1 MTGTSWRDTLFVW
14 CGIIQPLIDNAGKRR
29 RVIEGGDDDDD
40 DDGVVGNDCSGGGG
54 SRSNNHK
61 NRIRWK
67 GTWIGCE
74 NCPDALKNSPRSVT
88 ELKFDES
95 KMTFDVTG
103 TYSKVK
109 TEVGE
114 GDHQGGD
121 DGNDQGGLLG
131 LYQLE
136 LGVVDNN
143 GSCDVG
149 KGWDLESDGGGVV
162 SQYNDTKHTI
172 YLPAAFLSS
181 SFNVAYDDG
190 DTCCYNTGEDDDD
203 DDKTNCKKKTKSTK
217 EGEQQQE
224 EQEEEQ
230 DTTTIMSS
238 SRGFL
243 SSTSSPPPPSFPN
256 NKNVSVVAVATG
268 YNDFGHFVPAG
279 YVQVQQQVLVDEE
292 DGKDNRKDSND
303 GSMKKKQKKKK
314 KKYEYKLI
322 LARRYLDTNDIRET
336 WTTNEL
342 YQRIVEE
349 IQKKEK
355 EAVVAVSTNGV
366 GRTSNT
372 DNDPNNNTSTSKNN
386 TGASSTFASAPW
398 RSIHLHSKKLK
409 KIATSTTTTTVPT
422 TTTAAA
428 VGNKKKRKR
437 HR

>member
-14 CGIIQPLIDNAGKRR
+14 CGIIQPLIDNGGKRR
-29 RVIEGGDDDDD
+29 RVIEGGDDD

-74 NCPDALKNSPRSVT
+74 NCRDALKNSPRSVT

-217 EGEQQQE
+217 EGEQQQQE

-230 DTTTIMSS
+230 DTTIIMSS
-238 SRGFL
+238 SRGLL
-243 SSTSSPPPPSFPN
+243 SSTSPPSPPPFPN
-256 NKNVSVVAVATG
+256 NNNVSVAVATG
-268 YNDFGHFVPAG
+268 YNDFGHFVSAG

-303 GSMKKKQKKKK
+303 GSMK
-314 KKYEYKLI
+314 
-322 LARRYLDTNDIRET
+322 
-336 WTTNEL
+336 
-342 YQRIVEE
+342 
-349 IQKKEK
+349 KKEK